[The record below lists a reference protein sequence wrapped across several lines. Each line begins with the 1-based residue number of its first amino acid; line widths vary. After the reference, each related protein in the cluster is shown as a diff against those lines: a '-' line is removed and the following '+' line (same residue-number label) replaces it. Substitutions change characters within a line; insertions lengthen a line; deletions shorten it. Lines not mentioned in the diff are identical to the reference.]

1 MVRFI
6 FTIIFAQIF
15 CLCAESQES
24 NTDNGMLLKA
34 TFNVDTIFMEDSLK
48 VHLLFKNTSNTVL
61 DLYPEEIIGLVHNH
75 KEFITYD
82 TPQRITYKL
91 HDFSNTKK
99 VVSLNPGDEYQY
111 DFDILANANFFYE
124 GENTVLV
131 YYHFFDEPNKTKC
144 KKREPELSLWSIPID
159 IIIRIKRIK

>member
-6 FTIIFAQIF
+6 FTIIFAQIL

-24 NTDNGMLLKA
+24 NIDNGMLLEA
-34 TFNVDTIFMEDSLK
+34 SFNVDTIFMEDSLK

-61 DLYPEEIIGLVHNH
+61 DLYPEGIIGLVHNH

-111 DFDILANANFFYE
+111 DFDILANSNFFYE

-131 YYHFFDEPNKTKC
+131 YYHFFDEPNKRKC
-144 KKREPELSLWSIPID
+144 KKREPKLSLWSTPIN
-159 IIIRIKRIK
+159 IIIRKQ